1 MTALPRILVVDPIGR
16 LGGIVKSGM
25 VMLNRPHV
33 MVEVPSIQEAID
45 EISRSSLDLMVSA
58 YFLGE
63 NTPNGID
70 LAERAIREQAGM
82 PIIIMADE
90 FDTPPSPDRLAA
102 NPFQFL
108 TYPPGEQFFRALRI
122 GLDGEEVV
130 QAEEGS
136 STSEFNIGP
145 IPNIDLTNIQRMLHQ
160 TLIELG
166 AIGAFV
172 SDRAGRIFAEE
183 GAIGYIDK
191 QTVAATVGPL
201 FPRAVK
207 VAPQVG
213 GTGWSMI
220 YFDGE
225 RYDIFALALGYHHF
239 MVFLFDGDYR
249 QAVGEMMRLRRRGLD
264 EFVDLIGPAAWT
276 YEEVVSET
284 VAEDSQEIVVDK
296 VVEKRSTVSMP
307 TVSVEEEPE
316 EDEFE
321 DEPFLEP
328 VEDLD
333 VDLLFSDDLDD
344 MDDLFGDD
352 VLDADEVFDISAGN
366 SVSFDEAQDM
376 GLLGD

>member
-1 MTALPRILVVDPIGR
+1 MTALPRILIVDPIGR
-16 LGGIVKSGM
+16 LGSIVKSGM

-45 EISRSSLDLMVSA
+45 EISRSSLDLMVTA

-90 FDTPPSPDRLAA
+90 FDSSPDSERLTA

-136 STSEFNIGP
+136 SGSDFNIGP
-145 IPNIDLTNIQRMLHQ
+145 IPNIDLKDIQRMLHQ
-160 TLIELG
+160 TLIEIG

-191 QTVAATVGPL
+191 QLVAATVGPL

-220 YFDGE
+220 YFDGD
-225 RYDIFALALGYHHF
+225 RYDLFALALGYHHF
-239 MVFLFDGDYR
+239 MVFLFEGDYR

-264 EFVDLIGPAAWT
+264 DFIDLIGSEAWT
-276 YEEVVSET
+276 YEAVVTEKIT
-284 VAEDSQEIVVDK
+284 KNNDEFIDK

-307 TVSVEEEPE
+307 TFQIEDEPE
-316 EDEFE
+316 EEDLE

-333 VDLLFSDDLDD
+333 VDLLFSDDFDD
-344 MDDLFGDD
+344 LDDLFADD
-352 VLDADEVFDISAGN
+352 ALDGEEVFDISAG
-366 SVSFDEAQDM
+366 SGVSFDEAQDM

>member
-33 MVEVPSIQEAID
+33 MVEVPSIQEAFD
-45 EISRSSLDLMVSA
+45 EISRSSLDLMVTA

-90 FDTPPSPDRLAA
+90 FDSPPDLERVTA

-145 IPNIDLTNIQRMLHQ
+145 IPHMNLTDLPRMLHQ

-191 QTVAATVGPL
+191 QLVAATVGPL

-239 MVFLFDGDYR
+239 MVFLFEGDYR

-264 EFVDLIGPAAWT
+264 EFIDLIGSAAWT
-276 YEEVVSET
+276 YEEVVSEKI
-284 VAEDSQEIVVDK
+284 AENDDDVVDK
-296 VVEKRSTVSMP
+296 VVVEKRSTIAIP
-307 TVSVEEEPE
+307 AVEV
-316 EDEFE
+316 EDEYEDEEFE
-321 DEPFLEP
+321 DEPFLDP

-352 VLDADEVFDISAGN
+352 VLDGDEVFDISAGS